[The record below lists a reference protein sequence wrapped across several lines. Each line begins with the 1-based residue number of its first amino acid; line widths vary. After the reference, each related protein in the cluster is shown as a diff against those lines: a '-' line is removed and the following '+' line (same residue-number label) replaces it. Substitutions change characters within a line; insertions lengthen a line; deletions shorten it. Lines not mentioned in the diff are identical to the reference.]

1 MDDSNDNQN
10 TIINQN
16 KKKCGRP
23 KTDIWDYFKE
33 GPRNRGHCSAECN
46 FCGWKQ
52 QVGQPIEMQGHIALN
67 CLKVSPEVK
76 SLFLEKV
83 KNNGHLGYN
92 KKIKI
97 SHNQPKIDEIF
108 DSTKIDQ
115 AKIEMANRA
124 IVKFFAC
131 CGYNPPCR
139 QTLTEDMLNAEISHV
154 ITEINLK
161 LNNEKNLTLASHR
174 AGAELTDEIKENMVK
189 GGKLKGYCQTR
200 WMTACDCVSSVL
212 RCEEALKNVGKGFRN
227 QVCHKVVYWAIENI
241 WIKMGGGENSSSKL
255 IGQIAAFRDNLPSY
269 NDEFVPKYYTVER
282 CERIF
287 SVMGWYMNKRRT
299 RLSVNHLQN
308 LTKLHTYYVSNA
320 KTELKYTARDMNVK
334 NDEEFYQLVRNE
346 LDNED
351 GDYGDTEDELVDIEE
366 YEKFGHKSNDSILQ
380 SENYFNFVSKE
391 LVELLKLQEP
401 RVVIE
406 PVNVDHI
413 VDHGNENFDI
423 EKLLDQ
429 QFSEDDDV
437 NV

>member
-1 MDDSNDNQN
+1 
-10 TIINQN
+10 
-16 KKKCGRP
+16 
-23 KTDIWDYFKE
+23 
-33 GPRNRGHCSAECN
+33 
-46 FCGWKQ
+46 
-52 QVGQPIEMQGHIALN
+52 
-67 CLKVSPEVK
+67 
-76 SLFLEKV
+76 
-83 KNNGHLGYN
+83 
-92 KKIKI
+92 
-97 SHNQPKIDEIF
+97 
-108 DSTKIDQ
+108 
-115 AKIEMANRA
+115 
-124 IVKFFAC
+124 
-131 CGYNPPCR
+131 
-139 QTLTEDMLNAEISHV
+139 
-154 ITEINLK
+154 
-161 LNNEKNLTLASHR
+161 
-174 AGAELTDEIKENMVK
+174 MVK

-227 QVCHKVVYWAIENI
+227 QVCRKVVYWAIENI

-255 IGQIAAFRDNLPSY
+255 IGQIAAFRDNLPPY

-282 CERIF
+282 
-287 SVMGWYMNKRRT
+287 W
-299 RLSVNHLQN
+299 LSVNHLQN
-308 LTKLHTYYVSNA
+308 LTKLHTYYVSNT

-334 NDEEFYQLVRNE
+334 NDEEFYQLVRNGIYQNINDEIGEEE

-351 GDYGDTEDELVDIEE
+351 EDYGDTEDELVDIEE
-366 YEKFGHKSNDSILQ
+366 YEKFGHKSNYSILQ